1 MQYLFG
7 TDGIRGTTNNTGTA
21 RLRLTPG
28 LSVWVGQAIGELVRH
43 QFSDKGE
50 NMVVIGRDPRIS
62 GRMIESALT
71 AGLLAQGVDVVQA
84 GVIPTPGVAILV
96 KKLGA
101 KAGIVISASH
111 NPVEDNGIKVFGP
124 DGYKLSDESEE
135 FIQLRVPPLDQ
146 LIAASREMV
155 RAHDLSG
162 RHLDRLGEILQQFDD
177 APVPRDTRE
186 LGSLR
191 DGVNAQEMYIETL
204 VRLWECDDD
213 LSGKLLFLECAHGAA
228 SHIAP
233 QVFRRLGAR
242 VEVVS
247 GSPDGLNINE
257 SYEYLAP
264 HRFRQQ
270 VLDAGADVGIAF
282 DGDADRVLLIDEKGE
297 VVDGDVIMAILA
309 RDMLARDRLAH
320 RTVVTTNMSN
330 LGLHESMEQIGVQVV
345 ETQVG
350 DRYVLAEMLANGY
363 TLGGERSGHLLLL
376 DGEQT
381 TGDGIHTALAVMAAW
396 ARQPGVRL
404 SELASVMPKYPQFIA
419 SAAIEARPALD
430 EVEPVQEILAWLR
443 AGLGSKADVNLR
455 YSGTED
461 KVRLS
466 VRGCGEDDA
475 AMIDKRAT
483 DALEQIA
490 TAISRYSK

>member
-1 MQYLFG
+1 MQVLFG
-7 TDGIRGTTNNTGTA
+7 TDGIRGTTSDTGTA

-43 QFSDKGE
+43 QFSDEAE
-50 NMVVIGRDPRIS
+50 NMVIIGRDPRIS
-62 GRMIESALT
+62 GGMIESALT

-84 GVIPTPGVAILV
+84 GIIPTPGVAILV

-124 DGYKLSDESEE
+124 DGYKLSDEFEE
-135 FIQLRVPPLDQ
+135 FVQVRVPSLDQ
-146 LIAASREMV
+146 LLAASREMV
-155 RAHDLSG
+155 ITRDLAAED
-162 RHLDRLGEILQQFDD
+162 LDQLGGILQQFAD
-177 APVPRDTRE
+177 APVPRGTRE
-186 LGSLR
+186 LGRLR
-191 DGVNAQEMYIETL
+191 GGVDAEETYIETL
-204 VRLWECDDD
+204 VRLWEHDDD
-213 LSGKLLFLECAHGAA
+213 LSGKLLLLECAHGAA
-228 SHIAP
+228 SYIAP
-233 QVFRRLGAR
+233 EVFRRIGAR

-264 HRFRQQ
+264 HRFRQR
-270 VLDAGADVGIAF
+270 VLDAGADAGIAF

-297 VVDGDVIMAILA
+297 AVDGDVIMAILA

-330 LGLHESMEQIGVQVV
+330 LGLHESLEQIGVRVV

-363 TLGGERSGHLLLL
+363 TLGGERSGHILLL

-381 TGDGIHTALAVMAAW
+381 TGDGIHTALAMMAALS
-396 ARQPGVRL
+396 RQPGSRL
-404 SELASVMPKYPQFIA
+404 SELASVMPHYPQFIA
-419 SAAIEARPALD
+419 SATIEARPALD
-430 EVEPVQEILAWLR
+430 EFEPVQEILAWLR
-443 AGLGSKADVNLR
+443 VGLGSKADVNLR

-466 VRGCGEDDA
+466 VRGCGGDDA
-475 AMIDKRAT
+475 DLIDSRAAA
-483 DALEQIA
+483 ALEQIA
-490 TAISRYSK
+490 RAISRQSE